1 MNTITLR
8 TLNQYMGIICLTQSY
23 YTIGFATENA
33 VTKGL
38 KRVKFVQVRSGKG

>member
-8 TLNQYMGIICLTQSY
+8 ALSQYTGIVCPTQSY

-38 KRVKFVQVRSGKG
+38 KRVKFVQARSGKG